1 MGVNSR
7 NTSRNMANAVKF
19 SNWVQFDDE
28 DKSDNFQIERSQP
41 WPMKANDSSEAFNFS
56 EYFSSIGSEIS
67 FESNCD
73 KNSDDL
79 RYSPLKEIQLKV
91 LEEEKKDDE
100 DIESSDSDCKYSVFS
115 SLRESQAKGVYTG
128 WSNQVLGECKEMGWS
143 ETLRI
148 KL

>member
-1 MGVNSR
+1 MG
-7 NTSRNMANAVKF
+7 KF

-28 DKSDNFQIERSQP
+28 EKSDIFQIERSQP
-41 WPMKANDSSEAFNFS
+41 WPMKAKYSSEAHNFS
-56 EYFSSIGSEIS
+56 ESFSSIGSGIS
-67 FESNCD
+67 FDSNSD
-73 KNSDDL
+73 KTGDDL
-79 RYSPLKEIQLKV
+79 RYSPIKEIQLKI
-91 LEEEKKDDE
+91 LEEKKKDDE

>member
-41 WPMKANDSSEAFNFS
+41 WPMKAKDFSEAFNFS
-56 EYFSSIGSEIS
+56 ESFSSVGSEMS
-67 FESNCD
+67 FDSNSY
-73 KNSDDL
+73 KTGDDL

-91 LEEEKKDDE
+91 LEDKKEDDE
-100 DIESSDSDCKYSVFS
+100 YIESSDSDCKYSVFS
-115 SLRESQAKGVYTG
+115 SLRKSHAKGVYTG
-128 WSNQVLGECKEMGWS
+128 WSNQVLGESKEMGWS
-143 ETLRI
+143 E
-148 KL
+148 K